1 MEEIKVGEYI
11 RNNDG
16 GIGKITKVINET
28 IFYVQYYDNIP
39 FKTDIYETKI
49 KSHSKDIKNLIEPRD
64 FVNEMIVDKDCNGLI
79 CTDINGDF
87 HYLDKIQIKTILTHE
102 MYEQN
107 CYKVGE
113 D

>member
-1 MEEIKVGEYI
+1 MEVEEYIRTRKGLIFKATECWLSELTEEIKE
-11 RNNDG
+11 
-16 GIGKITKVINET
+16 
-28 IFYVQYYDNIP
+28 NI
-39 FKTDIYETKI
+39 KA
-49 KSHSKDIKNLIEPRD
+49 HSKDIKDLIEPRD

-107 CYKVGE
+107 CYKLKE
-113 D
+113 